1 MSELPKS
8 LEEAIA
14 QSRTATQAALADG
27 QTRLQVEFLFPELKY
42 MLVAEDFLP
51 AFSEYDSRL
60 KVFFADAGAAALARR
75 EWADAKFKIE
85 DIGTAGAAALARRE
99 WADAKFKIEDIGTGR
114 ATAVGSK
121 IQPEDEIFLFVA
133 PTSVEVTQMEK
144 LCQEIGDRPVV
155 LLNPRLEDFGVV
167 GIGYAARQ
175 IRERFID
182 SIESCYYLRPVDD
195 QTAVFR
201 CYPGQWEIWVETND
215 EYQKIAE
222 LPKKPSGDELDL
234 ILMKGQPQTTTDA
247 TPAKKPGVFKGL
259 QRFLKALSS

>member
-27 QTRLQVEFLFPELKY
+27 QTRLQVEFVFPELKY
-42 MLVAEDFLP
+42 MLVAQDFLP
-51 AFSEYDSRL
+51 TFAEYDSRL

-85 DIGTAGAAALARRE
+85 DIGT
-99 WADAKFKIEDIGTGR
+99 GR
-114 ATAVGSK
+114 AMAVGSK
-121 IQPEDEIFLFVA
+121 VQPEDEIFLFVA
-133 PTSVEVTQMEK
+133 PSSVEVSQMEK
-144 LCQEIGDRPVV
+144 LCQEIGDRPII

-175 IRERFID
+175 VRERFIG

-201 CYPGQWEIWVETND
+201 CYPGQWEVWVETD
-215 EYQKIAE
+215 GEYQKIAE

-234 ILMKGQPQTTTDA
+234 ILMKGQAQTATDA
-247 TPAKKPGVFKGL
+247 TPAKKPNVFKGL

>member
-27 QTRLQVEFLFPELKY
+27 QTRLQVEFVFPELKY

-51 AFSEYDSRL
+51 ALAEYDSRL

-85 DIGTAGAAALARRE
+85 DIGT
-99 WADAKFKIEDIGTGR
+99 GR

-121 IQPEDEIFLFVA
+121 VQPEDEIFLFVA
-133 PTSVEVTQMEK
+133 PSSVEVAQMEK

-175 IRERFID
+175 VRQRFIGN
-182 SIESCYYLRPVDD
+182 IESCYYLRPVDD

-201 CYPGQWEIWVETND
+201 CYPGQWQVWVETD
-215 EYQKIAE
+215 GEYQIIAE
-222 LPKKPSGDELDL
+222 LAQKPSGDELDL
-234 ILMKGQPQTTTDA
+234 ILMKGQAQTTTEA
-247 TPAKKPGVFKGL
+247 TPAAKKPGVFKGL